1 MEKEKDKEN
10 AAASGADGS
19 EEIPAKSCA
28 DGAGDI
34 PAAERTSGS
43 DVPAD
48 GAQPEEIAENGG
60 KELCAGDA

>member
-34 PAAERTSGS
+34 PDRKSI
-43 DVPAD
+43 V
-48 GAQPEEIAENGG
+48 
-60 KELCAGDA
+60 